1 LDGLLDIIDVAQL
14 GDALDVGPGI
24 LSTEILQ
31 GGAINLARVLAL
43 ADGVA
48 YRSWGQQPQYHT
60 NNPTGGHTS
69 LATVLANAVG
79 ALLNQVLRGFALLA
93 LHRRSIRAVSGHM
106 ALLAAVVAGA
116 SKGTLDTLVRAVSL
130 VVTIPSCQSALL
142 RRPRKRENYPGWPQL

>member
-48 YRSWGQQPQYHT
+48 YRSWGQQPQ
-60 NNPTGGHTS
+60 
-69 LATVLANAVG
+69 
-79 ALLNQVLRGFALLA
+79 
-93 LHRRSIRAVSGHM
+93 
-106 ALLAAVVAGA
+106 
-116 SKGTLDTLVRAVSL
+116 
-130 VVTIPSCQSALL
+130 IPH
-142 RRPRKRENYPGWPQL
+142 K